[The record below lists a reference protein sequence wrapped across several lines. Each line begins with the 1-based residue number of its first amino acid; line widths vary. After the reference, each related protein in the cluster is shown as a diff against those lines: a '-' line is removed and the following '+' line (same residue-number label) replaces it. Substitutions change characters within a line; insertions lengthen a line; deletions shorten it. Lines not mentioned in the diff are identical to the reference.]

1 LSSISVG
8 IGHFNADHRLDM
20 VVINEDTGNFDIF
33 VGSYEG
39 LSNQTKYSVGS
50 GPICV
55 ALADFNNDTQLDI
68 SVINYDSSDMSI
80 LLGYG
85 DGTFASQTHI
95 QLALNQYRLLSVI
108 LITIYN

>member
-1 LSSISVG
+1 
-8 IGHFNADHRLDM
+8 M

-50 GPICV
+50 GPIYV

-85 DGTFASQTHI
+85 DGTFASQT
-95 QLALNQYRLLSVI
+95 AYSVGVKPI
-108 LITIYN
+108 SIAIGDFNNDI